1 MGHRLHTAVVYK
13 VEYGLNAS
21 FNWAQEHINNII
33 ETLAEG
39 DIFSEGDPTP
49 VLIDKIIDEVARTYG
64 VTVADIKSK
73 KHDAK
78 FVFPRHVAMYIIREM
93 TPLTNK
99 KVAELF
105 GLSDHSSVMYAYKKI
120 STDRENNYSLK
131 TIIAKRH
138 KYRCKR

>member
-1 MGHRLHTAVVYK
+1 MFAVTV
-13 VEYGLNAS
+13 NDSCA
-21 FNWAQEHINNII
+21 
-33 ETLAEG
+33 
-39 DIFSEGDPTP
+39 DI
-49 VLIDKIIDEVARTYG
+49 A

-131 TIIAKRH
+131 TIIADIMKNVQSN
-138 KYRCKR
+138 

>member
-1 MGHRLHTAVVYK
+1 MVDTQPQPITV
-13 VEYGLNAS
+13 
-21 FNWAQEHINNII
+21 
-33 ETLAEG
+33 
-39 DIFSEGDPTP
+39 
-49 VLIDKIIDEVARTYG
+49 DKIVQEVARTYG

-78 FVFPRHVAMYIIREM
+78 YVFPRHVAMYIIREM

-120 STDRENNYSLK
+120 SNDRENNYSLK
-131 TIIAKRH
+131 TIIADVMKNVQAN
-138 KYRCKR
+138 

>member
-1 MGHRLHTAVVYK
+1 MKAYIELGEDANLATAQK
-13 VEYGLNAS
+13 A
-21 FNWAQEHINNII
+21 IR
-33 ETLAEG
+33 

-120 STDRENNYSLK
+120 ANDRETNYSLK
-131 TIIAKRH
+131 TIIADVMKNVQAN
-138 KYRCKR
+138 